1 MLEETVRE
9 VMRASLEIDQSL
21 TAVNEYAPEYSTGT
35 SEDEIVDI
43 TVDRQGKLV
52 DCVIAED
59 WSRVLDA
66 AELEN
71 SLNDALTQAQSYRME
86 TAQAALDQE
95 GFTPPKI
102 TNEEIEVAI
111 EESRRQALKQSSFYP
126 PRDIA
131 EVAEDAI
138 KLLDASMAST
148 PAKPSVVTAHVDTL
162 SGLATRITINPDW
175 AERRGGSII
184 ARAITLA
191 ASQAQDT
198 DNHSDKL
205 MAESFNY
212 FIDWRNQ

>member
-35 SEDEIVDI
+35 SEDEIVDV

-52 DCVIAED
+52 ECVIAED

-66 AELEN
+66 AGLEN

-102 TNEEIEVAI
+102 TNEEIDVAI
-111 EESRRQALKQSSFYP
+111 EESRR
-126 PRDIA
+126 PR
-131 EVAEDAI
+131 
-138 KLLDASMAST
+138 
-148 PAKPSVVTAHVDTL
+148 
-162 SGLATRITINPDW
+162 
-175 AERRGGSII
+175 
-184 ARAITLA
+184 
-191 ASQAQDT
+191 
-198 DNHSDKL
+198 HSR
-205 MAESFNY
+205 S
-212 FIDWRNQ
+212 R